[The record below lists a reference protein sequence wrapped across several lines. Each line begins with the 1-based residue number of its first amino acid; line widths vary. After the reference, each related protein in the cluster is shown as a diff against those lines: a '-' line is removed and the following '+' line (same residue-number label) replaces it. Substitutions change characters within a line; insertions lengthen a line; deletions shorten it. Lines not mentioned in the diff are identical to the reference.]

1 MQFDQIPPTM
11 VRRIVHSGTQFE
23 QVKAALIEIGADT
36 ENAKREVEYTFGN
49 NTNVVLCE
57 YEDEQQRAYV
67 PWLRYLA
74 KTGQVRDQN
83 RMIADVVSFVDNH
96 ISEPA
101 RDNVTDDG
109 DDTTVTLTLDQIN
122 TLHRL
127 LGMEEVSPAREYTVT
142 VNAVATYIVTV
153 TAANDEE
160 AADMAYYLIESDF
173 DSNADMTYTS
183 GVLFDGSSVDVLDVN
198 EA

>member
-1 MQFDQIPPTM
+1 MFEKIPM
-11 VRRIVHSGTQFE
+11 INAKRIVHSGTQFE
-23 QVKAALIEIGADT
+23 QVKAALVELGADT

-57 YEDEQQRAYV
+57 YDGEQQRAYV

-83 RMIADVVSFVDNH
+83 RMIADVISFVDNH

-127 LGMEEVSPAREYTVT
+127 LGMDEVNPHREYTVT
-142 VNAVATYIVTV
+142 VNATATYIVTV
-153 TAANDEE
+153 TAGSDED
-160 AADMAYYLIESDF
+160 AADKAYYMIEGDF
-173 DSNADMTYTS
+173 DSNADMTYTD
-183 GVLFDGSSVDVLDVN
+183 GVFFDGSSVDVMDVS

>member
-23 QVKAALIEIGADT
+23 QVQAALIEAGANT
-36 ENAKREVEYTFGN
+36 ENAKREVEYSFGN

-57 YEDEQQRAYV
+57 YEDEQYRAYV
-67 PWLRYLA
+67 PWQKYLA
-74 KTGQVRDQN
+74 KTQQLSLKN
-83 RMIADVVSFVDNH
+83 RIISDAVSFVDDH
-96 ISEPA
+96 ISAPA

-127 LGMEEVSPAREYTVT
+127 LGMEEVSPAREYRVT
-142 VNAVATYIVTV
+142 VNAVATYTVTV
-153 TAANDEE
+153 TAATEEE
-160 AADMAYYLIESDF
+160 AADQAYYLIESDF
-173 DSNADMTYTS
+173 DSAADMSYTE
-183 GVLFDGSSVDVLDVN
+183 GAFFDGSSVDVLDVN